1 MRLLPKA
8 SAALTV
14 ALLLAAAV
22 AAAAA
27 AVAADGSAAAVKDVT
42 PHHFVRVRPLES
54 PPVAGS
60 PGTRPGDGATCERLR
75 VPGLAR
81 LPNAR
86 KAFSV
91 RRVRVAGPSDLV
103 GAGGILRFQDN
114 LRGKLEVCF
123 HGNGSLPVGQC
134 RREAWMALESGAWSG
149 TAPPFEDRFLDVRAT
164 DIGTQ
169 VHELD
174 VSVEEEFQP
183 HRLVFLVL
191 GLAGMWLAPLL
202 STSAAFYYGGGMSV
216 GIVLVILVV
225 LYQSMRL
232 LPTGRKSSWYIM
244 LYGSMMGLGTVILGY
259 ASSLFLAILSRLGI
273 GDDLASSLVLLA
285 SVLFL
290 LGGAALGYWGVRKF
304 VLGEDGRP
312 NFSTASFM
320 TSALRTL
327 SGVMLLQSS
336 PDPVFAFLNLLL
348 GITGIFAPRWF
359 FSAWLLLRKRLL
371 AAKNKPST
379 NLLGLQ
385 VLDASPAT
393 PDREPFYELS
403 RLHHTPRNL
412 KQGMACTAS
421 IFHSNLSGLLETF
434 VGDKF
439 DEDMVY
445 PSSIHKLSS
454 RRRPTREEVDAVSR
468 QCTRQELLKL
478 ITDSQFQS
486 LQLAHPERVALLPS
500 SDEVREERPEVEIAA
515 TADMEE
521 TKEVEQE

>member
-1 MRLLPKA
+1 MAAPELRRARCIQVFMTEPKA
-8 SAALTV
+8 RQT
-14 ALLLAAAV
+14 
-22 AAAAA
+22 
-27 AVAADGSAAAVKDVT
+27 GR
-42 PHHFVRVRPLES
+42 PQYPRVS
-54 PPVAGS
+54 MAGS
-60 PGTRPGDGATCERLR
+60 PGTRAGDGATCERLR

-134 RREAWMALESGAWSG
+134 GREAWMALESGAWSG

-164 DIGTQ
+164 GIGTR

-348 GITGIFAPRWF
+348 GITGIFVPRWF

-371 AAKNKPST
+371 AVKNKPST

-403 RLHHTPRNL
+403 RSHHTPRNL
-412 KQGMACTAS
+412 KQV
-421 IFHSNLSGLLETF
+421 F

-454 RRRPTREEVDAVSR
+454 RRRPTKEEVDAVSR

-478 ITDSQFQS
+478 IKDGQFQS

-500 SDEVREERPEVEIAA
+500 SDEVRDERPEVEIAA

-521 TKEVEQE
+521 TNEVEQE